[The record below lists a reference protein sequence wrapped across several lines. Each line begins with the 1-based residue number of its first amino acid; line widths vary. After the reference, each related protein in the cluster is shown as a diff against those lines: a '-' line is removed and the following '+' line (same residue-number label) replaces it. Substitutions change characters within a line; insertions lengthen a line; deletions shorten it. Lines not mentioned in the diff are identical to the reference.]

1 MDGLDRKAMLGHK
14 VRRFRM
20 DTGLSQTEMAA
31 QIGISPSYLNLIEHN
46 QRPVTVPLLFKLGQ
60 AFEIDLKEFAEDDD
74 QRLAAGLGEV
84 FGDPLFAEQR
94 VSDREIR
101 EFVSAAPAA
110 AQGMLSLYE
119 AYRRLWENAQA
130 LAHRDG
136 GDGSVQTAAPL
147 APLEEVRDFL
157 QAENNHFD
165 ALERAAEAIWDRAAL
180 DRDSLFSGLRT
191 HIEQVHNIGVRVM
204 PAEIM
209 GDTLRRWDYHRRRIL
224 ISETLLVSARTFH
237 LGAQFALLTEGA
249 LLDREVARADLSS
262 DEARGLLRATLA
274 AYFAGALMMP
284 YDAFL
289 KAARDLRYDVELL
302 RRRFGASIEQVC
314 HRLTTMQRS
323 GAKGVPFFF
332 LKVDNA
338 GNISKRLSGG
348 GYHFARFG
356 GTCPRLVV
364 HDVFRTPGQIQTQLA
379 QLPDETTFFILARTL
394 DVIGGGRDPLQPR
407 YAIALGCDW
416 KDARHLVYADGLD
429 TKKRPD
435 AVPAGISCR
444 VCERLDCTQ
453 RAHPPVN
460 HRLRMDHGIRRVQPF
475 DFVR

>member
-1 MDGLDRKAMLGHK
+1 
-14 VRRFRM
+14 
-20 DTGLSQTEMAA
+20 
-31 QIGISPSYLNLIEHN
+31 
-46 QRPVTVPLLFKLGQ
+46 
-60 AFEIDLKEFAEDDD
+60 
-74 QRLAAGLGEV
+74 
-84 FGDPLFAEQR
+84 
-94 VSDREIR
+94 
-101 EFVSAAPAA
+101 
-110 AQGMLSLYE
+110 
-119 AYRRLWENAQA
+119 
-130 LAHRDG
+130 
-136 GDGSVQTAAPL
+136 
-147 APLEEVRDFL
+147 
-157 QAENNHFD
+157 
-165 ALERAAEAIWDRAAL
+165 
-180 DRDSLFSGLRT
+180 
-191 HIEQVHNIGVRVM
+191 
-204 PAEIM
+204 
-209 GDTLRRWDYHRRRIL
+209 
-224 ISETLLVSARTFH
+224 
-237 LGAQFALLTEGA
+237 
-249 LLDREVARADLSS
+249 
-262 DEARGLLRATLA
+262 
-274 AYFAGALMMP
+274 MMP

-289 KAARDLRYDVELL
+289 KAARDLRYDVELM

-356 GTCPRLVV
+356 GTCPRLAV

-429 TKKRPD
+429 IKKRPD
-435 AVPAGISCR
+435 AVPAGSSCR